1 MEKKRSA
8 NYTQR
13 EKESLISLV
22 EKYLN
27 VIENKKTNSVFN
39 KQKNDCW
46 EKLAWEYN
54 SIQTTG
60 SRTGQQLKCCYEQMK
75 KIAKQHK
82 SEDKVDLLK
91 TGGGTFIPKTTIL
104 DEKILMLLK
113 DNYFTIANE
122 YDSNKSATSKEPE
135 KKKLMKLDFI
145 TSPST
150 SADINKENIYI
161 VYQDEQ
167 SEEMDKHLT
176 QIEDDEAL
184 NSSVAWN
191 NRNSSNIIEGE
202 LGEIAI
208 EHQQKYS
215 EPEPSISL
223 LAGPKKRKIDSRT
236 QDSCKKENIQNKQNK
251 ESKIIELNKKK
262 IEVYN
267 LKLNVL
273 KTMAETE
280 LEHLKGAKLDNE
292 IKELIKEKEKINLE
306 LKKNE
311 LHRS

>member
-1 MEKKRSA
+1 MEKKKSA

-13 EKESLISLV
+13 EKELLISLV

-27 VIENKKTNSVFN
+27 
-39 KQKNDCW
+39 

-60 SRTGQQLKCCYEQMK
+60 SRTGQQLKCCYEEMK

-122 YDSNKSATSKEPE
+122 YDSSKSATSKEPE
-135 KKKLMKLDFI
+135 QKKLMKLDFI

-167 SEEMDKHLT
+167 SEEMDEDLT

-184 NSSVAWN
+184 NSNVA
-191 NRNSSNIIEGE
+191 
-202 LGEIAI
+202 
-208 EHQQKYS
+208 
-215 EPEPSISL
+215 
-223 LAGPKKRKIDSRT
+223 
-236 QDSCKKENIQNKQNK
+236 
-251 ESKIIELNKKK
+251 
-262 IEVYN
+262 
-267 LKLNVL
+267 
-273 KTMAETE
+273 
-280 LEHLKGAKLDNE
+280 
-292 IKELIKEKEKINLE
+292 
-306 LKKNE
+306 
-311 LHRS
+311 